1 MFLVYTIDDKFAKIT
16 YNKRAKERE
25 SMIKVG
31 KTSDMDKAAYWT
43 NEREAKS
50 WDVMIKNKFP
60 NAELKQAKLTLI

>member
-16 YNKRAKERE
+16 YNKKADVLGK
-25 SMIKVG
+25 MIKVG
-31 KTSDMDKAAYWT
+31 KTSDMEKAAYWT
-43 NEREAKS
+43 SERDAKS